1 VNAPIQ
7 APARHPLRSGV
18 LRSSSAYRL
27 DALAE
32 GVLGYLRSEKD
43 HALPAGAW
51 ITGRFPSEPPHRRC
65 LGRELQFVGQRGELG
80 AFRLNVEIN
89 VATVPGIVSPGSE
102 KANDR
107 VLTETLLRQGY
118 DLRTFRIRQPH
129 ALTHLVDDRNVGS

>member
-1 VNAPIQ
+1 MHLQKASWAISFPKKTTHCRPAPGSQ
-7 APARHPLRSGV
+7 DDSRQNRHVVDASMIMPRTSYDHVDLLVANPV
-18 LRSSSAYRL
+18 L
-27 DALAE
+27 E
-32 GVLGYLRSEKD
+32 
-43 HALPAGAW
+43 
-51 ITGRFPSEPPHRRC
+51 F
-65 LGRELQFVGQRGELG
+65 GRELQFVGQRGELG
-80 AFRLNVEIN
+80 ALRLNVEIN